1 VVINYLDNIMAEPI
15 QPVNLPSFQYGL
27 ANVRAGRSGLSDLA
41 DALSQ
46 INPALQQFGRIA
58 AMRNQLLEEQRQQEL
73 LKLKKT
79 EEQEQKLREGE
90 IARGRKAFLAD
101 PSGVSEELKTIT
113 RKGVK
118 AGLVPENINA
128 PFIIGGLQA
137 QSEVLVRK
145 DYREQLRSIVETA
158 DDPEGAIAKTKA
170 EFLKR
175 PEFSDPSVR
184 DYAEKAFAK
193 VDEEFRTDVNNRLD
207 AVRSETTKRAWVE
220 LGRPVVEQVLSGEL
234 DVNDISMLSWLNHSA
249 GVFEGSHQYAWD
261 NLMKEGI
268 KEGLTSGAI
277 KPNKA
282 IEFLD
287 ELRTLDIGGGVKF
300 ADAEVGN
307 SISNFIRDVE
317 NQKAVLEKR
326 ALEKDEL
333 DFQLITSGVIDELT
347 AAVGES
353 IAVPSEDA
361 RRISQQYLASVPKH
375 LQQRALSSFTNILA
389 DINKPG
395 NDATKLVVGKL
406 DVLIDEGLE
415 LDVAAQEVEGAFR
428 LGINNGGITAQ
439 ERNRLLKKIE
449 DARDFD
455 RLIYKDDFY
464 KNIITVDE
472 ELITGFV
479 KERAAFSPAT
489 YEVGYFTELGV
500 PDDVSVEARSKDP
513 RSVYRSI
520 LNKKGPSAAKAFVNR
535 RYNAYEQQF
544 RLAFKDRFDSYERS
558 VSMTPEQAKERI
570 REEAQDIRDKV
581 FKQWE
586 RESIILANK
595 TYGLSI
601 SLPRHLVEEFGVER
615 FRK

>member
-1 VVINYLDNIMAEPI
+1 MAEPI

-46 INPALQQFGRIA
+46 VNPALSQFGRIA
-58 AMRNQLLEEQRQQEL
+58 ATRNQLIQEQRQQEL
-73 LKLKKT
+73 LKLKKA
-79 EEQEQKLREGE
+79 EEQEQQLREGE
-90 IARGRKAFLAD
+90 IARGRKAFLED
-101 PSGVSEELKTIT
+101 PSGISEELKTVT
-113 RKGVK
+113 RKGIK

-137 QSEVLVRK
+137 QSEVLVNR
-145 DYREQLRSIVETA
+145 DYRDQLRSIVETT
-158 DDPEGAIAKTKA
+158 DDPEVSIAQTKA

-184 DYAEKAFAK
+184 DYAEKAFQKIDA
-193 VDEEFRTDVNNRLD
+193 EFRGDVNNRLD

-234 DVNDISMLSWLNHSA
+234 DVNDISMLGWLNHSA
-249 GVFEGSHQYAWD
+249 GVFEGSHQYAWN
-261 NLMKEGI
+261 NLMKEGL
-268 KEGLTSGAI
+268 KEGLTSGSVS
-277 KPNKA
+277 PTKA
-282 IEFLD
+282 INFLD
-287 ELRTLDIGGGVKF
+287 KLRELDLGDGIKF
-300 ADAEVGN
+300 ADAEVGA
-307 SISNFIRDVE
+307 SISNFIIDVE

-333 DFQLITSGVIDELT
+333 DFQLITSDVINDLT
-347 AAVGES
+347 AALGES
-353 IAVPSEDA
+353 VSVPSDDA
-361 RRISQQYLASVPKH
+361 RRISKAYIDSVPKH
-375 LQQRALSSFTNILA
+375 LQQKALSSFSNILA

-415 LDVAAQEVEGAFR
+415 LEAAVQEVEGAFR
-428 LGINNGGITAQ
+428 LGVNNGGITAQ

-449 DARDFD
+449 DSRDFD

-472 ELITGFV
+472 EMITGFV
-479 KERAAFSPAT
+479 KERAAFFPAT
-489 YEVGYFTELGV
+489 YKVGYFTELGV
-500 PDDVSVEARSKDP
+500 PRDASENEKKEGKG
-513 RSVYRSI
+513 SVYNSI
-520 LNKKGPSAAKAFVNR
+520 LDKKGPSAAKAFVNR

-544 RLAFKDRFDSYERS
+544 RQAFKDRFDSYERS

-570 REEAQDIRDKV
+570 REDAQDIRDKV

-586 RESIILANK
+586 RESIILANQN
-595 TYGLSI
+595 YGLNIPTSKFI
-601 SLPRHLVEEFGVER
+601 SPGVYE
-615 FRK
+615 

>member
-1 VVINYLDNIMAEPI
+1 MAQPI

-46 INPALQQFGRIA
+46 INPSLQQFGRIA

-73 LKLKKT
+73 LKLKKA

-113 RKGVK
+113 RKGIK
-118 AGLVPENINA
+118 AGLVPESINA

-137 QSEVLVRK
+137 QSESLVRK
-145 DYREQLRSIVETA
+145 DYRDQLRSVVETTN
-158 DDPEGAIAKTKA
+158 DPEDAIAKTKA

-184 DYAEKAFAK
+184 DYAEKAFTK
-193 VDEEFRTDVNNRLD
+193 VDEEFRTDVNSRLD
-207 AVRSETTKRAWVE
+207 AVRSENTKRAWLE
-220 LGRPVVEQVLSGEL
+220 LGRPIVDQVLSDTL
-234 DVNDISMLSWLNHSA
+234 DINDISMLSWLNHSA

-268 KEGLTSGAI
+268 KEGLTNGTI

-287 ELRTLDIGGGVKF
+287 KLRTLDIGGGVKF

-326 ALEKDEL
+326 GLEKDEL
-333 DFQLITSGVIDELT
+333 DFQLITSNVIDELT

-361 RRISQQYLASVPKH
+361 RRIRQQYLASVPQH

-415 LDVAAQEVEGAFR
+415 LDVAKQEVEGAFS
-428 LGINNGGITAQ
+428 LGVNNGGITAQ

-464 KNIITVDE
+464 KNIITADE

-479 KERAAFSPAT
+479 RERAAFGPAT

-500 PDDVSVEARSKDP
+500 PDDVAVEGRSTDD

-558 VSMTPEQAKERI
+558 VSMTPEQAKERV

-586 RESIILANK
+586 RESIILANR
-595 TYGLSI
+595 TYGLSL
-601 SLPRHLVEEFGVER
+601 SMPRHLVEEFGAER

>member
-1 VVINYLDNIMAEPI
+1 MAEPI
-15 QPVNLPSFQYGL
+15 QPVNLPSFQFGL

-46 INPALQQFGRIA
+46 INPALSQFGRIA
-58 AMRNQLLEEQRQQEL
+58 ATRNQLIQEQRQQEL
-73 LKLKKT
+73 LKLKRA
-79 EEQEQKLREGE
+79 EEQEQQLREGE
-90 IARGRKAFLAD
+90 ITRGRKAFLAD
-101 PSGVSEELKTIT
+101 PSGISEELKTAT
-113 RKGVK
+113 RKGIK

-137 QSEVLVRK
+137 QSESLVRK
-145 DYREQLRSIVETA
+145 DYRDQLRSVVETT
-158 DDPEGAIAKTKA
+158 DNPEDTIAQTKS

-184 DYAEKAFAK
+184 DYAEKAFTK
-193 VDEEFRTDVNNRLD
+193 VDEEFRGDVNNRLD

-249 GVFEGSHQYAWD
+249 GVFEGSHQYAWN
-261 NLMKEGI
+261 NLMKEGL
-268 KEGLTSGAI
+268 KEGLTSGAVS
-277 KPNKA
+277 PTKA
-282 IEFLD
+282 INFLD
-287 ELRTLDIGGGVKF
+287 KLRELDLGDGIKF
-300 ADAEVGN
+300 ADAEVGS
-307 SISNFIRDVE
+307 SISNFIIDVE

-326 ALEKDEL
+326 ALDKDEL
-333 DFQLITSGVIDELT
+333 DFKLITSDVINDLT

-361 RRISQQYLASVPKH
+361 RRISKEYVASVPKH
-375 LQQRALSSFTNILA
+375 LQERALSSFSNILA

-415 LDVAAQEVEGAFR
+415 LEAAVQEVEGAFR
-428 LGINNGGITAQ
+428 LGVNNGGITAQ

-449 DARDFD
+449 DSRDFD

-479 KERAAFSPAT
+479 KERARYSPAT

-500 PDDVSVEARSKDP
+500 PDDVSVDARSKDP
-513 RSVYRSI
+513 RSVYTSI
-520 LNKKGPSAAKAFVNR
+520 LNKKGTPAAKAFVNR

-586 RESIILANK
+586 RESIILANQN
-595 TYGLSI
+595 YGLSI
-601 SLPRHLVEEFGVER
+601 PTSKFISPGVYE
-615 FRK
+615 